1 MSGKQKT
8 IEYKSS
14 NISPSVECY
23 IIIVIRFRENK
34 ISQNEVK
41 FAKGKMQ

>member
-8 IEYKSS
+8 IEYKISK
-14 NISPSVECY
+14 ISPSVECY
-23 IIIVIRFRENK
+23 IKIVIRFRENK

-41 FAKGKMQ
+41 FAKSKMQ